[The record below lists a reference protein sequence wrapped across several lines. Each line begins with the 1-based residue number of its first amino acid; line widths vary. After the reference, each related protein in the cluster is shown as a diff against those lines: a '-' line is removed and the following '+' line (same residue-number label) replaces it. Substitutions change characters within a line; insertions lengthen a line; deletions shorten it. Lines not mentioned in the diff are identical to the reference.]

1 MSSLKDLQKF
11 GQSAWY
17 DNIERSFLLSGGLKR
32 LVDDGI
38 MGVTSNPSI
47 FQKAIGGSAAYDE
60 DIKKFSQEGKNINQI
75 YDELTTW
82 DIARATEIMS
92 NTFQSTGKIDGFVS
106 LEVPP
111 DLAHDAEKT
120 VLEAERLFKK
130 VNRPNLMIKIPATK
144 EGPAAI
150 KAAIA
155 KGINVNVTLIFNQEH
170 YKAIAQ
176 AYIDGIKQRIQMRL
190 PVDQVHSV
198 ASFFVSR
205 IDSAVDKMLME
216 KGKSGMMKEYEGLLG
231 KAAVAQTKVIYDL
244 YRKMFWGKEFRALEK
259 QGANV
264 QRLLFGSTSTKNPD
278 YSDVKYVEEIIGEG
292 TVNTIPHKTVEAF
305 MDHGK
310 AKASLSEGIDEAK
323 ETLKK
328 LKSMG
333 IDVEKVCQK
342 IQDDGVEAFIKDYH
356 KLLKTL
362 EEKKKSIVS

>member
-1 MSSLKDLQKF
+1 MSRLRDLHKF
-11 GQSAWY
+11 GQSPWY
-17 DNIERSFLLSGGLKR
+17 DNIERGLLLSGGLMR

-47 FQKAIGGSAAYDE
+47 FEKAIDGSKAYDE

-120 VLEAERLFKK
+120 VQEAERLFKK
-130 VNRPNLMIKIPATK
+130 INRPNLMIKIPATK

-150 KAAIA
+150 KEAIA

-170 YKAIAQ
+170 YKSIAQ
-176 AYIDGIKQRIQMRL
+176 AYIDGIKKRVQMGL
-190 PVDQVHSV
+190 PVDHIQSV

-205 IDSAVDKMLME
+205 IDSAIDKMLE
-216 KGKSGMMKEYEGLLG
+216 AKPEGKALMG
-231 KAAVAQTKVIYDL
+231 KAAVAQSKAIYEL
-244 YRKMFWGKEFRALEK
+244 YRKMFSSKEFRTLEAK
-259 QGANV
+259 GANV
-264 QRLLFGSTSTKNPD
+264 QRLLFGSTSTKNPN

-310 AKASLSEGIDEAK
+310 AKASLAQGIDEAK
-323 ETLKK
+323 ATLIK

-342 IQDDGVEAFIKDYH
+342 IQDDGVQAFVDAYN
-356 KLLKTL
+356 KLISSL
-362 EEKKKSIVS
+362 EKKRKEIVS

>member
-1 MSSLKDLQKF
+1 MSRLKDLQKF
-11 GQSAWY
+11 GQSPWY
-17 DNIERSFLLSGGLKR
+17 DNIERSFLLSGGLMR

-47 FQKAIGGSAAYDE
+47 FEKAINGSAAYDE
-60 DIKKFSQEGKNINQI
+60 DIQKLSREGKDINQI

-82 DIARATEIMS
+82 DISRATEIMS

-111 DLAHDAEKT
+111 DLAHDPGKT
-120 VLEAERLFKK
+120 VQEAERLFKK
-130 VNRPNLMIKIPATK
+130 INRPNLMIKIPATK

-170 YKAIAQ
+170 YKSIAQ
-176 AYIDGIKQRIQMRL
+176 AYIDGIKQRVQMRL
-190 PVDQVHSV
+190 PVDQIHSV

-205 IDSAVDKMLME
+205 IDTAIDKMLE
-216 KGKSGMMKEYEGLLG
+216 GKAGAEDLLG

-244 YRKMFWGKEFRALEK
+244 YRKMFSSKEFRALEA
-259 QGANV
+259 QGANI
-264 QRLLFGSTSTKNPD
+264 QRLLFGSTSTKNPN

-310 AKASLSEGIDEAK
+310 AKASLSEGIEEAK

-328 LKSMG
+328 LKSLG

-362 EEKKKSIVS
+362 EEKKKAIVS